1 MSNRRDEGFTLV
13 ELLIVIVLMGV
24 VFGAITMAII
34 TGLKTTTATDQ
45 RLSLSHDAEIAS
57 TWMTTDAQ
65 SANYIRT
72 DASAPAGAPASC
84 GPVAVRAGS
93 GDDGLVARFDWAE
106 ADGAIHKVV
115 SYVLGTPANGERV
128 LTRYQCVDSTTPVG
142 TREVS
147 HNVGAT
153 LTVAC
158 PAGGNDDAPCSN
170 PWTNEEVKLT
180 ASACARDSLNAC
192 IADSAYSFTIRG
204 SRRAA

>member
-1 MSNRRDEGFTLV
+1 MSTRNEDGFTLV
-13 ELLIVIVLMGV
+13 ELIIVIVIMGV

-57 TWMTTDAQ
+57 TWVTTDAQ
-65 SANYIRT
+65 SANTIRT
-72 DASAPAGAPASC
+72 DATFPAGAPASC
-84 GPVAVRAGS
+84 GPVAVRAGA

-106 ADGAIHKVV
+106 ADGAVHKVV

-128 LTRYQCVDSTTPVG
+128 LTRYLCVDSTTPVG

-153 LTVAC
+153 LAVAC
-158 PAGGNDDAPCSN
+158 PAAGNDDAACAS

-180 ASACARDSLNAC
+180 VGACARDVANAC